1 MMINLSIKK
10 KLLVYS
16 FLIQLI
22 ILIIFSFSLYKALE
36 ITTLDK
42 IQTTLKVITL
52 DIVDNI
58 IEHKDQ
64 LEEKNFNKEKEF
76 DEEKEFKYEPLYIRL
91 LKLDKKITVVKS
103 YKFPSSIVSNINNLK
118 NLEEN
123 IITFEKK
130 ESYIISRIKIDIY
143 SKDYV
148 LEVATNHVYVDA
160 TLENLIYVLLL
171 IIPIMLIFSTIGGYF
186 LVSKS
191 FSPIEKILKDLKN
204 INASDLSKRLTI
216 ANNNN
221 DEITLLTKEINSLL
235 TRLEISFDKI
245 SQFSSDA
252 SHELKTPL
260 TIIRGE
266 IEIALRKDRSM
277 QEYKDT
283 LESSLEEV
291 LIIKQTVDDLIFLA
305 KSKDN
310 LQNIEKEIYL
320 DEITIEA
327 GKESEKFAKMKKI
340 TIEYNIKEALQI
352 SGHSKL
358 LKIALKNIIRN
369 AINFSHENSSIF
381 LKNFSTA
388 DYFII
393 SVEDK
398 GIGIPENEQNK
409 IFEKFYRTDKSRN
422 KDSGGTGLGMSI
434 SKKIMEMHNSKILIE
449 STEDVGTTIFF
460 KFPKTKDD

>member
-1 MMINLSIKK
+1 M
-10 KLLVYS
+10 
-16 FLIQLI
+16 
-22 ILIIFSFSLYKALE
+22 
-36 ITTLDK
+36 
-42 IQTTLKVITL
+42 
-52 DIVDNI
+52 
-58 IEHKDQ
+58 
-64 LEEKNFNKEKEF
+64 
-76 DEEKEFKYEPLYIRL
+76 
-91 LKLDKKITVVKS
+91 
-103 YKFPSSIVSNINNLK
+103 
-118 NLEEN
+118 
-123 IITFEKK
+123 
-130 ESYIISRIKIDIY
+130 
-143 SKDYV
+143 
-148 LEVATNHVYVDA
+148 
-160 TLENLIYVLLL
+160 
-171 IIPIMLIFSTIGGYF
+171 
-186 LVSKS
+186 
-191 FSPIEKILKDLKN
+191 
-204 INASDLSKRLTI
+204 
-216 ANNNN
+216 
-221 DEITLLTKEINSLL
+221 
-235 TRLEISFDKI
+235 
-245 SQFSSDA
+245 
-252 SHELKTPL
+252 KTPL

-266 IEIALRKDRSM
+266 IEIALRKDRST